1 MYFGESERLV
11 VSFGELLLSSV
22 PIMRVDMSNDY
33 AYLDIGDEL
42 IDVGTVEV
50 EWDKVEYT
58 FVGTSNE
65 PFLPQYQ
72 SSLRG

>member
-1 MYFGESERLV
+1 
-11 VSFGELLLSSV
+11 
-22 PIMRVDMSNDY
+22 MRVDMSNDY